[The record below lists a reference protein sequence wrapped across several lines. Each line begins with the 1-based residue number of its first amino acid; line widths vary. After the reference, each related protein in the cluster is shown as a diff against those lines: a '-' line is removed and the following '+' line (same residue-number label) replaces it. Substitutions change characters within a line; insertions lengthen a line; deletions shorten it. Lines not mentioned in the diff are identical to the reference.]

1 MDVDESCSPYKL
13 LRYKGLGFCG
23 LLREGVR
30 ERSGGLFVLVM
41 VLGGFERKCC
51 LRQDEVGWFDDGV
64 DGLWEWLERDGVGLC
79 VDGSG
84 VFLPW
89 MLLGEEGYWIS
100 SLYCHYDGIRLIWI
114 LCGMVFLREPLFL
127 LLIDFGIEGGWR
139 LMDG

>member
-1 MDVDESCSPYKL
+1 
-13 LRYKGLGFCG
+13 
-23 LLREGVR
+23 VR
-30 ERSGGLFVLVM
+30 ERSGGLFLILLVM
-41 VLGGFERKCC
+41 VLVLGRFEMEWW
-51 LRQDEVGWFDDGV
+51 LRRDEVGVFGDGV
-64 DGLWEWLERDGVGLC
+64 DGLREWLGRGGVGLC
-79 VDGSG
+79 VDGPG